1 MMSSH
6 QLTEAQALDA
16 IFAEAIR
23 NVFVEYVEE
32 HGLGEISELFAKG
45 VKIEVGDMLP
55 SAHYEQLL
63 KRAPPVWD
71 KAFQVNASSDPA
83 VRASCV
89 EFVLAGLW
97 ASDKVSRAVRN
108 GRVEF
113 ET

>member
-1 MMSSH
+1 LS
-6 QLTEAQALDA
+6 EAQALDA

-23 NVFVEYVEE
+23 NVFKEYVQE
-32 HGLGEISELFAKG
+32 HGIGEIAEIFAKG

-55 SAHYEQLL
+55 SSHYERLL
-63 KRAPPVWD
+63 KRVPPVWD
-71 KAFQVNASSDPA
+71 KAFEVNASSEPA

-97 ASDKVSRAVRN
+97 ASDKISRSERF
-108 GRVEF
+108 GRMEF